1 MTDEIR
7 EAFEKLH
14 NFDLETDE
22 DGDYTKLE
30 TSTCFNFYMAGH
42 QAAKADSEKEIAEL
56 QAQVEALHDK
66 IHYIV
71 GEDSE
76 QIKTCCCNWD
86 ALQVCEHHSPLLM
99 KANENISE
107 LQAQI
112 NNLLEG
118 LQKARSMVGHPDN
131 LDVIYEYLHRTP
143 AQSLKAH
150 DDALIDKCVKA
161 ILDVGGQRVWE
172 FADAIKFLGK

>member
-42 QAAKADSEKEIAEL
+42 QAAKADREKEIAEL
-56 QAQVEALHDK
+56 QAH
-66 IHYIV
+66 
-71 GEDSE
+71 
-76 QIKTCCCNWD
+76 
-86 ALQVCEHHSPLLM
+86 
-99 KANENISE
+99 
-107 LQAQI
+107 I
-112 NNLLEG
+112 NNLVEG